1 MAKKSVWLGMLVVLL
16 ALSMAV
22 VGCAT
27 TKVVDAGRYDFTIPE
42 SSECELTIGDSKY
55 PTVISRF
62 DNQDVQWG
70 GLVDVHTLD
79 LSPSEELAAASGNL
93 KLVYKIRIPAGQH
106 TLTGAAV
113 GISLKETST
122 KYDFVAGKAYS
133 VFVMNGNFQIKEIS
147 LP

>member
-1 MAKKSVWLGMLVVLL
+1 MTNKKILWGMLVLMLTFSL
-16 ALSMAV
+16 AGIS
-22 VGCAT
+22 CAT

-55 PTVISRF
+55 PTVVSRF

-70 GLVDVHTLD
+70 GWEDYSTLD
-79 LSPSEELAAASGNL
+79 LSLSEQMAAASGSL
-93 KLVYKIRIPAGQH
+93 KLLYKIRIPAGQH

-122 KYDFVAGKAYS
+122 KYDFVAGKTYS
-133 VFVMNGNFQIKEIS
+133 VIVAHGNFQIKEIS
-147 LP
+147 SL